1 MSLYA
6 KQYTKKI
13 KTFMRKA
20 GVANIFSTAYE
31 EVSDQMTMDE
41 FAINCWILLQR
52 EQYGKSLK
60 EACRGLPTEYM
71 WIYKKHNW
79 GKFHTALKL
88 AEEHNNK
95 IEKIRENI
103 KMTSLSDYSHSMMP
117 IRSCKP
123 SNVFSLN
130 SSLHQEPPRTF

>member
-20 GVANIFSTAYE
+20 GVSDLFSQSYE

-41 FAINCWILLQR
+41 FACQCWILLQT
-52 EQYGKSLK
+52 EQYKKTLK
-60 EACRGLPTEYM
+60 EACRGLPTEFM

-79 GKFHTALKL
+79 GKFHTALHL
-88 AEEHNNK
+88 ALNHNYK
-95 IEKIRENI
+95 IDTIRENI
-103 KMTSLSDYSHSMMP
+103 KMTSLKDYSQSIQP
-117 IRSCKP
+117 VRRECTRD
-123 SNVFSLN
+123 LL
-130 SSLHQEPPRTF
+130 SSV